1 MKKLFLFLITSI
13 SLSVVSCSSDD
24 NSKNDPKPTGY
35 PEQVN
40 NVDFSNKQ
48 PGDTAILKGKSFDE
62 SKAGEYTIN
71 FTKKLPSKK
80 TNAEKGT
87 RALQPGESDTP
98 TPAYIFKVTPTEVH
112 FEIPK
117 DAGNGRVDFIY
128 KNYTAPIGTY
138 QVK

>member
-1 MKKLFLFLITSI
+1 M
-13 SLSVVSCSSDD
+13 SVVSCSSDD

-35 PEQVN
+35 PEQIN

-48 PGDTAILKGKSFDE
+48 PGDTAILKGKGFDE

-98 TPAYIFKVTPTEVH
+98 IPAYIFKVTPTEVH

-128 KNYTAPIGTY
+128 KNYTTPIGTY

>member
-13 SLSVVSCSSDD
+13 SLSIVSCSSDD

-35 PEQVN
+35 PEQLK

-48 PGDTAILKGKSFDE
+48 PGDTAILTGKGFDE
-62 SKAGEYTIN
+62 NKAGEYTIN
-71 FTKKLPSKK
+71 FTKKLPSTK

-87 RALQPGESDTP
+87 RALQPGASDTP

-128 KNYTAPIGTY
+128 KNYITPIGTY

>member
-24 NSKNDPKPTGY
+24 NSKNNPKPTGY

-48 PGDTAILKGKSFDE
+48 PGDTAILKGKGFDE

-71 FTKKLPSKK
+71 FTKKLPGTK

-87 RALQPGESDTP
+87 RALQPGASDTP
-98 TPAYIFKVTPTEVH
+98 TPAYIFKVTPTEVY

-128 KNYTAPIGTY
+128 KNYTTPIGNY

>member
-35 PEQVN
+35 PEQLN
-40 NVDFSNKQ
+40 NVDFSNKL
-48 PGDTAILKGKSFDE
+48 PGGTAILTGKGFDE
-62 SKAGEYTIN
+62 SKTGEYTIN

-87 RALQPGESDTP
+87 RALQPGASDTP

-117 DAGNGRVDFIY
+117 DAGSGRVDFIY
-128 KNYTAPIGTY
+128 KDYTTPIGTY